1 MAPPDVFSTG
11 TPREHVYRMRNLLA
25 EVVTNLQNLAS
36 VDDVCV
42 DWEVSVHQA
51 HPVYQLMLD
60 TIEEVTEEVADIEKH
75 LDLLGGAKNMRAF
88 TSLPEF
94 ATHTSKCNSF
104 GSVGMSE
111 RVSWYCFF

>member
-1 MAPPDVFSTG
+1 MAPPVVFSTG

-75 LDLLGGAKNMRAF
+75 LDLLGEAS
-88 TSLPEF
+88 TCEPSLPCQSLPPIPPN
-94 ATHTSKCNSF
+94 ATA
-104 GSVGMSE
+104 SE
-111 RVSWYCFF
+111 VKVCQRF